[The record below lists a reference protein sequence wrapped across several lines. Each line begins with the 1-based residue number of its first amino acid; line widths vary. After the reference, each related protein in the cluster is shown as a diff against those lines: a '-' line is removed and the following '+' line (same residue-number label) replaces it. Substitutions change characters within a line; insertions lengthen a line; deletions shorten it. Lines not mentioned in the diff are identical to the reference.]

1 MATPRH
7 SNQCEARR
15 LFPGTLE
22 LGHLMEGREHIRRG
36 PFLHA
41 VAAEIAPA
49 SLEGMHAGAAPGS

>member
-1 MATPRH
+1 
-7 SNQCEARR
+7 
-15 LFPGTLE
+15 
-22 LGHLMEGREHIRRG
+22 MEGREHIRRG